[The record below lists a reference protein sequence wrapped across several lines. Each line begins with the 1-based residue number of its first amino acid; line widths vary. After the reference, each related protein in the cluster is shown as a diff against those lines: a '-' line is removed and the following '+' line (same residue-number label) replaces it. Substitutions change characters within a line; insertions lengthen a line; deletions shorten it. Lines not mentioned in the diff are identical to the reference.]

1 MQRKLTFKSFRLALL
16 GFAGIFG
23 GLTSSPVSAQTP
35 AEFYKGKTVHLIVG
49 TAAGAAYDFAGRAVA
64 AHLGRFI
71 PGNPAVVVENM
82 PGAASLP
89 MMNHLY
95 NRAARDGT
103 VIGLPLNTVV
113 LEPSLKTLSREGG
126 AVLFDLTKMSWIG
139 TPAQQPQS
147 FVVWKDTPFRTH
159 ADLRGKDALF
169 GTTSVGTDSAVMPQ
183 FTNQLMGTKIKVI
196 AGYKGVTDI
205 FHAMETGELQG
216 ASVLLSSFLGK
227 QDWVRDKKAR
237 VLLHFGTERIKSIP
251 DVPTAIELAP
261 DDEAK
266 TMLRIYATKF
276 KTTYPLLAP
285 PGVPDDRIKA
295 LREAF
300 DAAMKDP
307 AMIAEA
313 ARFGIDIDPLSG
325 AEIAS
330 LIQDVEKAPASAIDK
345 LRKFLDP

>member
-147 FVVWKDTPFRTH
+147 FVVWKDAPFRTH

-325 AEIAS
+325 AEIAA
-330 LIQDVEKAPASAIDK
+330 LIQDVEKAPASVIDK